1 MTLWPRLQIKSQ
13 HEPSTYTGLIDMS
26 LAQGRVQGLG
36 VRDYGLVFAQELV
49 LTCPWL
55 RFSDD
60 ARASRSVEYL
70 VCVCVSV
77 CVCVCVRLSLSLNLF
92 VRACVCVHSLTHT
105 YTHAYVCTCTH
116 ARCVASRAVEYSR
129 PAVRES
135 IYTIYP

>member
-13 HEPSTYTGLIDMS
+13 HGPSTYTGVIDMS

-36 VRDYGLVFAQELV
+36 ERDYGLVFAQELV

-70 VCVCVSV
+70 VCVCVCLCV
-77 CVCVCVRLSLSLNLF
+77 CVCVCVCVSVSLSPSICLC
-92 VRACVCVHSLTHT
+92 VRACVCTLSHT
-105 YTHAYVCTCTH
+105 YIHTCI
-116 ARCVASRAVEYSR
+116 RLYM
-129 PAVRES
+129 
-135 IYTIYP
+135 YTRKMCR